1 MSARRF
7 ISFETAHK
15 RYQPDFGPEPP
26 GIPYNDKH
34 FARRL
39 PGLKILFVTN
49 SRLSSGAEDHMLD
62 LASWLRKNGQEPVF
76 LISRGAVLERQLGEA
91 GIPFHPVFDKSRQ
104 LTLPLRIG
112 RAVLDE
118 QPDVISINR
127 EYNILPVLYTTRLVS
142 PGLGKKPKTVAV
154 FHTPTGRYYP
164 GLKNIDG
171 IIATSGYTG
180 AAFARA
186 NPGIERIMEIIHYGI
201 RLPDADEAAKSV
213 RNRPR
218 RYFRD
223 RGFPIIGM
231 VGELWKNQEELVD
244 ATPMMLEAFPDLTVA
259 FIGGFGESA
268 SLNERIARLGLQRHF
283 VLTGRLP
290 RALIPDVFHDLDLSV
305 STHRNEGF
313 GIVHIESMASLTP
326 VVAYNSGGLVEIL
339 RKGGG
344 MLVDGGTRGFAR
356 AVTDLLADDARRHG
370 MGLEGRRVVEDHFS
384 IDAMGRN
391 HLRFYQKV
399 LSGTTGRG

>member
-1 MSARRF
+1 M
-7 ISFETAHK
+7 
-15 RYQPDFGPEPP
+15 
-26 GIPYNDKH
+26 
-34 FARRL
+34 
-39 PGLKILFVTN
+39 KILFVCN
-49 SRLSSGAEDHMLD
+49 ARFSSGAEDHLVD
-62 LASWLRKNGQEPVF
+62 LTSWMKGIGEEPVC
-76 LISRGAVLERQLGEA
+76 LISTDSVLEKQLTEA
-91 GIPFHPVFDKSRQ
+91 GIPFHPVFDRNRK
-104 LTLPLRIG
+104 LTLPARIA
-112 RAVLDE
+112 RAILDE

-127 EYNILPVLYTTRLVS
+127 EHNILPVNYTSRLIR
-142 PGLGKKPKTVAV
+142 PLLKKKPKMVAV

-164 GLKNIDG
+164 GLARFDG
-171 IIATSGYTG
+171 IIATSEYTG
-180 AAFARA
+180 NTFIRA
-186 NPGIERIMEIIHYGI
+186 NPGIERVLSIIHYGI
-201 RLPDADEAAKSV
+201 RMPAVDEAAKRD

-244 ATPMMLEAFPDLTVA
+244 ATLHMIGAYPDLTVA
-259 FIGGFGESA
+259 FIGGYGESS
-268 SLNERIARLGLQRHF
+268 SLNERIARHGLQKRV

-344 MLVDGGTRGFAR
+344 VLVEGGTPEFAG
-356 AVTDLLADDARRHG
+356 AILDLLGDDGKRHLL
-370 MGLEGRRVVEDHFS
+370 GLEGRKVVEDHFS

-391 HLRFYQKV
+391 HLRYYRGV
-399 LSGTTGRG
+399 LSGEVGRG